1 MKTHGISSTGSS
13 VRQPRARPIKSEYR
27 KGAASLAKKKKSEDN
42 STFGDGT
49 NGDQD
54 DEAMNSELG
63 NGGLNEEF
71 AVKEEVHEDEP
82 SVEES
87 TNQTQ
92 YHNGY
97 NGHSQ
102 MRGEMNENYAGDSIY
117 GGNSSGYATPMGY
130 ALGSHGRQDDGFIY
144 GE

>member
-1 MKTHGISSTGSS
+1 MKTHGISSTGAS

-27 KGAASLAKKKKSEDN
+27 KGAAAPAKKKN
-42 STFGDGT
+42 SK
-49 NGDQD
+49 DQD

-71 AVKEEVHEDEP
+71 AVKEEVYEDEP
-82 SVEES
+82 SVEEG

-92 YHNGY
+92 YRNGY

-102 MRGEMNENYAGDSIY
+102 MGGEMNENYAGDSIY

-130 ALGSHGRQDDGFIY
+130 ALGSHGQQDDSFIY

>member
-1 MKTHGISSTGSS
+1 MKTHGISFSGSS
-13 VRQPRARPIKSEYR
+13 VKQPCARPIKSEHR
-27 KGAASLAKKKKSEDN
+27 NRAAAIVKKKNSKDN

-54 DEAMNSELG
+54 GEAMNSELG
-63 NGGLNEEF
+63 NGDLNEEF
-71 AVKEEVHEDEP
+71 AVKEEVCDDEP

-87 TNQTQ
+87 PNKTQ
-92 YHNGY
+92 YYDGY

-102 MRGEMNENYAGDSIY
+102 MGGEMNEGYGGDSIY

-130 ALGSHGRQDDGFIY
+130 ALGSHDRQDDGSIY

>member
-1 MKTHGISSTGSS
+1 MKTHGISFSGSS
-13 VRQPRARPIKSEYR
+13 VRQPRARPIKSEQR
-27 KGAASLAKKKKSEDN
+27 NRAAAIAKKKNSKDN

-63 NGGLNEEF
+63 NGDLNEEL
-71 AVKEEVHEDEP
+71 AVKEEVCDDEP

-87 TNQTQ
+87 PNQTQ
-92 YHNGY
+92 YYDGY

-102 MRGEMNENYAGDSIY
+102 MGGEMNEGYRGDSIY

-130 ALGSHGRQDDGFIY
+130 ALGSHDQQGDGSIY